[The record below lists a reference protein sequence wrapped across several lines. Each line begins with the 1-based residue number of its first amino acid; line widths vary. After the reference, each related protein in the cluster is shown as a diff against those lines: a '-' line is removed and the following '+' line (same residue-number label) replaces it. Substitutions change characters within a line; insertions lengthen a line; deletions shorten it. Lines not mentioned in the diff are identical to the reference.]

1 MDRFDTMRLFV
12 RIVER
17 GNFSSAARDLQ
28 LPPATVTRAI
38 QQLEAR
44 LGARLLERTT
54 RTVRPTDDGAVYYAR
69 CVLLLAD
76 LDEVESGL
84 RAGTSS
90 GPLCVDMQG
99 TLARF
104 FVLPALPAFIRRY
117 PNIELRLSETDRM
130 IDLVEEGIDCVLRA
144 GVLPDSSL
152 VGRQVAVSEQLTL
165 ASRAYIDRHGI
176 PETLEDLSQHRMV
189 GYLASASGQPYAL
202 DFTVDG
208 MAREVMMPF
217 DIVVRGAEIYTAAG
231 LAGMGLIQ
239 VPRYRIQKHL
249 DAGELVSLLPRH
261 PPPPMPVS
269 LLHPGNRSVSPR
281 ARVFADWLTTL
292 FQGLQHEGRL

>member
-28 LPPATVTRAI
+28 LPRATVTRAI
-38 QQLEAR
+38 QDLEAR

-54 RTVRPTDDGAVYYAR
+54 RIVRLTDDGVVYYGR
-69 CVLLLAD
+69 CVQLLSD
-76 LDEVESGL
+76 LDEVESGFRL
-84 RAGTSS
+84 GGSN
-90 GPLCVDMQG
+90 GPLCIDMQG

-104 FVLPALPAFIRRY
+104 FVLPALPDFLRHY
-117 PNIELRLSETDRM
+117 PGIDLRLSETDRM

-152 VGRQVAVSEQLTL
+152 VGRQIAASEQLTL
-165 ASRAYIDRHGI
+165 ASPAYVDRHGI

-189 GYLASASGQPYAL
+189 AYAASATGQPYAL

-208 MAREVMMPF
+208 EVREIMLPF

-231 LAGMGLIQ
+231 VAGLGLIQ
-239 VPRYRIQKHL
+239 VSRYRIQSHL
-249 DAGELVSLLPRH
+249 DAGELVSLFPHH
-261 PPPPMPVS
+261 PPPRMPVS
-269 LLHPGNRSVSPR
+269 LLYPGNRSLSPR
-281 ARVFADWLTTL
+281 ARVFADWLANL
-292 FQGLQHEGRL
+292 FQRLQQEGRL